1 MQFNE
6 KRDFLATRRSN
17 LLTQLDIERSKND
30 ILSTFNEQ
38 KILKSE
44 FLNFD
49 VVEKSNFD
57 VKELREFIEKFN
69 SLLNGSFEIS
79 KHEIIDS
86 VKSLVKN
93 LNHIDTGKNLDGR
106 M

>member
-17 LLTQLDIERSKND
+17 LLTQLDIERSK
-30 ILSTFNEQ
+30 
-38 KILKSE
+38 
-44 FLNFD
+44 
-49 VVEKSNFD
+49 
-57 VKELREFIEKFN
+57 
-69 SLLNGSFEIS
+69 NGSFEIS